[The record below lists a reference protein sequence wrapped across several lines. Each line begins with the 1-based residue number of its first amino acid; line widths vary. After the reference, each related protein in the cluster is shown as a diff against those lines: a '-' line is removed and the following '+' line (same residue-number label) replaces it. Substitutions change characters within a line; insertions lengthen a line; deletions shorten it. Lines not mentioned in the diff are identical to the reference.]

1 MSLDAVGHESSQPEE
16 ISGNSIAG
24 YSTTPAPAD
33 MIARHA
39 ARETASYDGCL
50 EWPAR
55 HYLQSIVVEFLA
67 ATQRRTIGHVSDA
80 NGEDDYRNLAVNR
93 LRPSELQWALNHDAV
108 HGIAYAFRNPVA
120 VAESIDDPQDDRK
133 TYLVRVRRDDLAIA
147 LGKINDWIVKN
158 PGPAGMQAYGFV
170 RALSREGLSER
181 KAGDE

>member
-1 MSLDAVGHESSQPEE
+1 
-16 ISGNSIAG
+16 
-24 YSTTPAPAD
+24 

-50 EWPAR
+50 GESFIEWPAR
-55 HYLQSIVVEFLA
+55 HYLHSTVVDFPA
-67 ATQRRTIGHVSDA
+67 GIHRRTVGHVSDS
-80 NGEDDYRNLAVNR
+80 NGEDEYRNLAVNR
-93 LRPSELQWALNHDAV
+93 LRPSEVQWALNHDAV

-133 TYLVRVRRDDLAIA
+133 TYLIRVRRDDLANA

-181 KAGDE
+181 KTGDE

>member
-1 MSLDAVGHESSQPEE
+1 
-16 ISGNSIAG
+16 
-24 YSTTPAPAD
+24 

-39 ARETASYDGCL
+39 ARETASYDGSPGESFIEC
-50 EWPAR
+50 PAG
-55 HYLQSIVVEFLA
+55 HYLQTIAVAFLA

-80 NGEDDYRNLAVNR
+80 NGKDPYRNLAVNR

-120 VAESIDDPQDDRK
+120 VADAIDDPQDDRK
-133 TYLVRVRRDDLAIA
+133 TYLIRVRRDDLANA
-147 LGKINDWIVKN
+147 LGRINDWIVNN

-181 KAGDE
+181 KVGDE

>member
-1 MSLDAVGHESSQPEE
+1 MMGV
-16 ISGNSIAG
+16 SGKSFI
-24 YSTTPAPAD
+24 
-33 MIARHA
+33 
-39 ARETASYDGCL
+39 

-55 HYLQSIVVEFLA
+55 HYLQSIVGEFLA
-67 ATQRRTIGHVSDA
+67 ATQRRTFGHVSDA
-80 NGEDDYRNLAVNR
+80 NGEDDFRNLAVNR

-133 TYLVRVRRDDLAIA
+133 TYLIRVRRDDLAIA

-158 PGPAGMQAYGFV
+158 PGTAGMQAYGFV

-181 KAGDE
+181 KAGDA